1 MNGKLAWLRSTT
13 VVGVCVA
20 VVVVFEVVVLA
31 SDVPDAVRFVCAG
44 VGAVAL
50 ALGVAQL
57 GANSRGGRTER

>member
-13 VVGVCVA
+13 VVGVGVA

-31 SDVPDAVRFVCAG
+31 SDVPAAVRFVCAG

-57 GANSRGGRTER
+57 GANSRSGRIER

>member
-31 SDVPDAVRFVCAG
+31 SDVPTPCDSCAP
-44 VGAVAL
+44 A
-50 ALGVAQL
+50 
-57 GANSRGGRTER
+57 